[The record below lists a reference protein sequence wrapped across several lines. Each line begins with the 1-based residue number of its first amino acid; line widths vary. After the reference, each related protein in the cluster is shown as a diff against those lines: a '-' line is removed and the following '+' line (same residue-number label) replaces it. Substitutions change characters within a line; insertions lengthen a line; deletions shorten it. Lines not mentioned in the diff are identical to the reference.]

1 MAMSAQLQEAG
12 TGRATERCAGM
23 RERLLGDPQFPAKVA
38 IELGIGLTMKVTAE
52 WNKRGKNFKQE
63 LDLVTAN
70 VIMALIADFMLV
82 WLPAPRAN
90 LTPSAASSK
99 APSKVAQFFKNCPD
113 NAFQVQQFLKLT
125 RSSQLV
131 AESRCIASAFQDD
144 TLRQKH
150 NVA

>member
-1 MAMSAQLQEAG
+1 
-12 TGRATERCAGM
+12 M

-52 WNKRGKNFKQE
+52 WNKRGKSFKKE

-82 WLPAPRAN
+82 WLPAPRAF
-90 LTPSAASSK
+90 LAAPAASAK

-113 NAFQVQQFLKLT
+113 NAFQVSHLPLKIL
-125 RSSQLV
+125 
-131 AESRCIASAFQDD
+131 CSALIICTSLQE
-144 TLRQKH
+144 LPWE
-150 NVA
+150 